1 MHRALCATPIARSWS
16 FANNAYRA
24 PSVMKRDL
32 APERQALLRPGDL
45 TGISANQAAGLRS
58 NFGNNVIAEY
68 RARSVRQ
75 LAGDTARDPMLWFLL
90 VTSLVFAAL
99 GELTDALVL
108 LLALL
113 PLVGMDF
120 YLHRRTEASL
130 KGLRSALATSALV
143 IRDGQKQQ
151 VAADELVPG
160 DLVLV
165 SAGEAVPADGI
176 ILAGADLQAD
186 ESSLTGEA
194 YPVTKHELS
203 SSAPGPDEGNWV
215 FAGTRLLTGTAHVRI
230 LFTGRDCLYAEIVA
244 AATGSRDER
253 TPLQLEVARLVR
265 LLLIIAIALCL
276 LLAGIRLYQGHGLVD
291 AFLSAA
297 VLAVAAIP
305 EEFPVALTFFLGVG
319 AYRLARSKALVRRA
333 VAVENIGRVAVICT
347 DKTGTITE
355 GQLRIKELRPADGT
369 GPERL
374 GELAAMASRA
384 GSRDPL
390 DEALRAVAPAAPPG
404 WSLVRTFP
412 FTEARRKEVA
422 VWNGPKEALA
432 VAKGAPETILA
443 MCELSP
449 EDRAHVERQLHEL
462 SAGGQKVIACGF
474 RSGSGQDQ
482 EPSGGFTFAGL
493 IGIADPV
500 RAGVREAVA
509 TARAAGIR
517 IIMVTGDHPGTARAI
532 AREAGLSAEP
542 SVMTGD
548 ELERRLDAGER
559 SFLLTLDVVA
569 RASPGQ
575 KAKLVEASREGGTIT
590 AVTGDGVNDVPAL
603 KAADIGIAMGL
614 RGTQSAREVAAI
626 VLMDDNFG
634 TIVKAIAEGRQLFSN
649 LSRSFAF
656 LLIVHIPLVTT
667 AAAIPLLD
675 YPLLYLPVHIVL
687 LELFIHPAAIL
698 GFQQKPGLS
707 IARTVQRPRGFFS
720 PGQIAAICCAGIAV
734 ALGIGWQFITSL
746 GAEASTEHARTLA
759 FFVLLG
765 GLTATLTIL
774 SGLKGYASR
783 VVASVAVAFVLLVAG
798 IPRFAGWFDLE
809 AVGPGAGLFAAL
821 IGAVCALPGILF
833 AGRKANGRILPATG
847 SAEATASR

>member
-1 MHRALCATPIARSWS
+1 MR
-16 FANNAYRA
+16 
-24 PSVMKRDL
+24 RDIP
-32 APERQALLRPGDL
+32 PEREALLLSTGLDGITEAEATSLRGRFGD
-45 TGISANQAAGLRS
+45 
-58 NFGNNVIAEY
+58 NVIAEY
-68 RARSVRQ
+68 RARSVRH
-75 LAGDTARDPMLWFLL
+75 LIGDTARDPMLWFLL
-90 VTSLVFAAL
+90 ATSFVFAAL

-120 YLHRRTEASL
+120 YLHRRTEASM
-130 KGLRSALATSALV
+130 KGLRSALATRAVV
-143 IRDGQKQQ
+143 IREAQERQ

-165 SAGEAVPADGI
+165 AAGEAFPADGVV
-176 ILAGADLQAD
+176 LAGNDLQAD
-186 ESSLTGEA
+186 ESSLSGEA
-194 YPVTKHELS
+194 YPVAKHPIPPGA
-203 SSAPGPDEGNWV
+203 SAPVEESWV
-215 FAGTRLLTGTAHVRI
+215 FAGTRLLTGTARVRL
-230 LFTGRDCLYAEIVA
+230 LFTGRDCIYGEIVQ

-253 TPLQLEVARLVR
+253 TPLQHEVAHLVR
-265 LLLIIAIALCL
+265 LLLIVALALCL

-333 VAVENIGRVAVICT
+333 VAIENIGRVAVICS

-355 GQLRIKELRPADGT
+355 GRLRIKELRAAPGT
-369 GPERL
+369 APERL
-374 GELAAMASRA
+374 LELAAMASRT
-384 GSRDPL
+384 GSHDPL
-390 DEALRAVAPAAPPG
+390 DEALRAAAPAVTSD
-404 WSLVRTFP
+404 WTLSQTYP

-422 VWNGPKEALA
+422 VWAGPAGSIA

-443 MCELSP
+443 MCNLQPADAAIVEQQLGELSG
-449 EDRAHVERQLHEL
+449 
-462 SAGGQKVIACGF
+462 GGQKVIACAFVCGPIGN
-474 RSGSGQDQ
+474 R
-482 EPSGGFTFAGL
+482 EPSHGFTFAGL

-500 RAGVREAVA
+500 RAGVCDAV
-509 TARAAGIR
+509 TSARAAGIR

-532 AREAGLSAEP
+532 AREAGLAAEP
-542 SVMTGD
+542 LVMSGD
-548 ELERRLDAGER
+548 ELERRLDAGDR
-559 SFLLTLDVVA
+559 DFLRTLDVVA

-614 RGTQSAREVAAI
+614 RGTQSAREVASI

-634 TIVKAIAEGRQLFSN
+634 TIVKAIAEGRQLSRN

-675 YPLLYLPVHIVL
+675 YPLLYLPIHIVL

-698 GFQQKPGLS
+698 GFQQKPGLA
-707 IARTVQRPRGFFS
+707 IANSVQRPHGFFS
-720 PGQIAAICCAGIAV
+720 PRQTLTICATGFAV
-734 ALGIGWQFITSL
+734 ALGIGWQFITVL
-746 GAEASTEHARTLA
+746 GAGASIEHARTLA
-759 FFVLLG
+759 FFVLISALI
-765 GLTATLTIL
+765 ATLTIL
-774 SGLKGYASR
+774 SGMKGHASR
-783 VVASVAVAFVLLVAG
+783 IVTGAASAFVLLIAC

-809 AVGPGAGLFAAL
+809 AIGVANALFAVMVGG
-821 IGAVCALPGILF
+821 ICALPSLLF
-833 AGRKANGRILPATG
+833 LRAQAIGCLPAATE
-847 SAEATASR
+847 SAKAREPR